1 VLLARRIR
9 LKADRAGVESHRRC
23 PSYDLKLDNLLLTG
37 PEPSD
42 DKLCPVP
49 TLRSQGMESRQ
60 FDAEDFELEWKKAAS
75 IQNQGSR
82 ESDRMN

>member
-1 VLLARRIR
+1 
-9 LKADRAGVESHRRC
+9 
-23 PSYDLKLDNLLLTG
+23 
-37 PEPSD
+37 
-42 DKLCPVP
+42 
-49 TLRSQGMESRQ
+49 MESRQ